1 MRFLLNKL
9 SLLILLIVLGC
20 NKTNIAYDSFAKKPI
35 YENPENYLDGT
46 LVDTIYDKLTSFY
59 FSIPSQAIKIHNG
72 SIISALS
79 YPKNGINFEWKFK
92 KYFGRVRI
100 VETTYTNKKLCR
112 AWIQEIGKSRVY
124 APYGIDRGLE
134 KVTSKY
140 SSNKA
145 CLDLNSGE
153 WKLYDEFN

>member
-1 MRFLLNKL
+1 MKFLLNKL
-9 SLLILLIVLGC
+9 SLLTLFFILSC
-20 NKTNIAYDSFAKKPI
+20 NKTHISYDQFSKKPI

-46 LVDTIYDKLTSFY
+46 LVDTIYDKLTSYY
-59 FSIPSQAIKIHNG
+59 FSIPNQAIKLHN
-72 SIISALS
+72 SLIISALS
-79 YPKNGINFEWKFK
+79 HPKNGQEFKWEFK

-100 VETTYTNKKLCR
+100 VETTYINKNLCR
-112 AWIQEIGKSRVY
+112 SWIQEIGKSRVY

-140 SSNKA
+140 NSNKA